1 MQLLVID
8 FVVLGVFVMVML
20 YIALSAKKTTT
31 SVEEYFFAGKDLTW
45 PVVGISII
53 AANISSEHF
62 VGMAAEGYKIGLAV
76 ASYEWTAAIVMVI
89 VALFILPKFLRAGI
103 HTLPEFLEYRYNKY
117 TRLIMACFVL
127 ITYAFVLISSVIYA
141 GSVLITGVFGYAP
154 IYFVW
159 IIGILA
165 AFLVSYGGMA
175 FVVKSNTIFG
185 WALVAGG
192 VITTILGFIHIGGFD
207 NFVKESHGKLHSL
220 LPASDPSLPWTT
232 VFLGG
237 LWILHFN
244 YWGFNQ
250 FILQNPLSSKSLS
263 EGQKG
268 IMFAATIKLLTPFF
282 IVIPGIIAYAMADG
296 GLEKADDAY
305 PFLMNILVPNGFRG
319 IQLCVLLGAVLSTLH
334 SQIQAASL
342 IFTFDIYKR
351 YIRPEAKDQT
361 LVSIGRVFSLLVVVV
376 ACLWAPIIAGY
387 KDGIY
392 EYIQLFWGMIAPGIV
407 TVFILGIIIQKSPPI
422 SANLVLI
429 LNPILYVL
437 SMYFYPN
444 MPFLDK
450 SGIVF
455 LILVVITI
463 IYTLI
468 NPLNEPPLIPEKN
481 NIKFERNLLV
491 FIWGIFIFIIT
502 MSLYIAFL

>member
-1 MQLLVID
+1 
-8 FVVLGVFVMVML
+8 
-20 YIALSAKKTTT
+20 
-31 SVEEYFFAGKDLTW
+31 
-45 PVVGISII
+45 
-53 AANISSEHF
+53 
-62 VGMAAEGYKIGLAV
+62 MA
-76 ASYEWTAAIVMVI
+76 S
-89 VALFILPKFLRAGI
+89 
-103 HTLPEFLEYRYNKY
+103 
-117 TRLIMACFVL
+117 FVL
-127 ITYAFVLISSVIYA
+127 ITYTFVLISSVIYA
-141 GSVLITGVFGYAP
+141 GSVLITGVFGYSHT
-154 IYFVW
+154 YFIW
-159 IIGILA
+159 LIGILA
-165 AFLVSYGGMA
+165 AFLVGYGGMA

-192 VITTILGFIHIGGFD
+192 VITTVLGFIHIGGFE

-220 LPASDPSLPWTT
+220 LPASDSSLPWTT

-250 FILQNPLSSKSLS
+250 FILQNPLSSKTLS

-282 IVIPGIIAYAMADG
+282 IVFPGIIAYAMADG

-319 IQLCVLLGAVLSTLH
+319 IQLCILLGAVLSTLH
-334 SQIQAASL
+334 SQIHAASL

-351 YIRPEAKDQT
+351 YIRPEAKDSA
-361 LVSIGRVFSLLVVVV
+361 LVAVGRIFSVLVVIV
-376 ACLWAPIIAGY
+376 ACLWAPIISEY

-407 TVFILGIIIQKSPPI
+407 TVFILGIIIEKSPPM
-422 SANLVLI
+422 SANIVLV

-437 SMYFYPN
+437 SIYFYPET
-444 MPFLDK
+444 PFLNK

-455 LILVVITI
+455 LILAGITI
-463 IYTLI
+463 IYTI
-468 NPLNEPPLIPEKN
+468 VAPLTEPPLMPEKN

-491 FIWGIFIFIIT
+491 FIWGIFIFIAT